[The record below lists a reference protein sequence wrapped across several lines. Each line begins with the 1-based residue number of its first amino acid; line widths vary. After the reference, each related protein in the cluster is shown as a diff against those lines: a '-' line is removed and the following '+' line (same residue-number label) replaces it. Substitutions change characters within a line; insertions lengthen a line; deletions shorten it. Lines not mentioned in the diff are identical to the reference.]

1 MPPLLFV
8 VVWLGVQLVVRL
20 VVRLV
25 VWLGVRLVTR
35 LVVQLMVAKTK
46 FHKKYLAP
54 PGSVSYNTN
63 LLRAEGSDANE
74 VR

>member
-1 MPPLLFV
+1 MPPLLFFV
-8 VVWLGVQLVVRL
+8 
-20 VVRLV
+20 V
-25 VWLGVRLVTR
+25 VWLGVRLV
-35 LVVQLMVAKTK
+35 VQLLVAKTK

-54 PGSVSYNTN
+54 PGSMSYNTN